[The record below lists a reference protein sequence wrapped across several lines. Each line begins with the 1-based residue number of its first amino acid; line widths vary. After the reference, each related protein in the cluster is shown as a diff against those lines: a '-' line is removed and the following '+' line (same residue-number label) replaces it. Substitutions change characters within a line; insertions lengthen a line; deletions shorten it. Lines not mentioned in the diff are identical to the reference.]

1 MDIMKLKSGAE
12 ALGFK
17 CTLNEPM
24 KEHTSFLIGGPADI
38 FVEVSDVSK
47 LSRLLGVLKE
57 TEVPY
62 TVVGKGTNLLVSDE
76 GICGAVIFMADESL
90 QFNGETVTAA
100 AGVKL
105 TKMCVEA
112 KLRSLS
118 GLEFACG
125 IPGTVGGAVYMNA
138 GAYGGEIKDVIL
150 SCTSLTK
157 DGLVVTRTADELC
170 LGYRTSVF
178 KENEEIILSA
188 TFGLCE
194 GDKETIR
201 ATMEDLLQ
209 KRKSKQPVEFPS
221 AGSTFKRPEGYFA
234 AALIEQCGLKG
245 YSVGDAE
252 VSVKH
257 SGFVINKGN
266 ASAQDVLKLIDDIK
280 KRVLEQTGVCLEPEV
295 IFKGR

>member
-1 MDIMKLKSGAE
+1 MSLKSGAE

-17 CTLNEPM
+17 CTLSEPM
-24 KEHTSFLIGGPADI
+24 REHTSFLIGGPADI
-38 FVEVSDVSK
+38 FIEVSDVSK
-47 LSRLLGVLKE
+47 MPQLLEILKE
-57 TEVPY
+57 TKVPY
-62 TVVGKGTNLLVSDE
+62 TVVGRGTNLLVSDE
-76 GICGAVIFMADESL
+76 GISGAVVFMADETL
-90 QFNGETVTAA
+90 KFDDQTVTAS

-105 TKMCVEA
+105 IKMCVEA
-112 KLRSLS
+112 KVRSLS

-138 GAYGGEIKDVIL
+138 GAYGGEIKDVIV
-150 SCTSLTK
+150 SCTSLTE
-157 DGLVVTRTADELC
+157 DGQIITRTADELC
-170 LGYRTSVF
+170 LGYRASVF
-178 KENEEIILSA
+178 KENKEIILSA
-188 TFGLCE
+188 TFKLRD

-245 YSVGDAE
+245 YSVGGAE

-266 ASAQDVLKLIDDIK
+266 ATATDVLQLIDDIK
-280 KRVLEQTGVCLEPEV
+280 KVVLEQTGVCLEPEV